1 MAKITMMSGI
11 VSLTKI
17 KKIAMRSGG
26 FISPKSPKSPTQIL
40 PYRGGGEEMDIAALR
55 GRFFCLSTFYFLLS
69 TFD

>member
-26 FISPKSPKSPTQIL
+26 FISPKNPKIPTQIL
-40 PYRGGGEEMDIAALR
+40 P
-55 GRFFCLSTFYFLLS
+55 
-69 TFD
+69 